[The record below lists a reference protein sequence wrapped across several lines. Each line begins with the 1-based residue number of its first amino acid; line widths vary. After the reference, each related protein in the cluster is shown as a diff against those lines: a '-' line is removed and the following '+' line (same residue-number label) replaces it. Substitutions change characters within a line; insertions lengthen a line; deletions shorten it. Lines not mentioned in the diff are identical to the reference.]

1 MKIQLAYR
9 FTGENPEELTEQL
22 KKIKSILENNK
33 HTTYIPV
40 LDPDRPK
47 EKKALFLNTLKRLDS
62 VDAILAL
69 IKSNE
74 KSEGMLM
81 EIGYA
86 WGKNKKLIIAINK
99 DVKNTHMREFAD
111 VIIEFS
117 DINDLYKKLK
127 DLKL

>member
-9 FTGENPEELTEQL
+9 FTGENEQVLLEQL
-22 KKIKSILENNK
+22 KKIKSILEKNK
-33 HTTYIPV
+33 HSTYIPI
-40 LDPDRPK
+40 LDLNRPT
-47 EKKALFLNTLKRLDS
+47 EKKDLFLNTLKKLDS
-62 VDAILAL
+62 ADAILAL

-111 VIIEFS
+111 ILIEFS
-117 DINDLYKKLK
+117 DIDNLYEKLEK
-127 DLKL
+127 MK

>member
-9 FTGENPEELTEQL
+9 FTGENEKTLLAQL
-22 KKIKSILENNK
+22 KRIKTILENNK
-33 HTTYIPV
+33 HKTYIPV
-40 LDPDRPK
+40 LDPDRPS
-47 EKKALFLNTLKRLDS
+47 EKKALFLNTLKKLDS
-62 VDAILAL
+62 ADAILAL
-69 IKSNE
+69 IKSDE

-111 VIIEFS
+111 ILIEFS
-117 DINDLYKKLK
+117 DIDDLYEKLEKLK
-127 DLKL
+127 

>member
-9 FTGENPEELTEQL
+9 FTGENVEELLEQL
-22 KKIKSILENNK
+22 KNIKQILEKNK

-40 LDPDRPK
+40 LDPNRPK
-47 EKKALFLNTLKRLDS
+47 EKKSLFLNTLKKLDS
-62 VDAILAL
+62 ADAILAI

-86 WGKNKKLIIAINK
+86 WGKDKKLIIAIHK

-111 VIIEFS
+111 ILIEFS
-117 DINDLYKKLK
+117 DTKDLYKKLEK
-127 DLKL
+127 I